1 MMVMVLKDAQDKA
14 FSSRRDKEACEYNP
28 DSNESSRVRRASA
41 RVRNQSL
48 GVYRTD
54 RQETN
59 PPSDSGGPITG
70 GSLVRLIE
78 ETKRQIASR
87 KSEINQLESFLEELQ
102 SVIDQFGR
110 SE

>member
-28 DSNESSRVRRASA
+28 DSNKSPRVRRAST

-48 GVYRTD
+48 GIYRTD
-54 RQETN
+54 RQKAD
-59 PPSDSGGPITG
+59 PPCDSGGAIAG
-70 GSLVRLIE
+70 GRIVRLID
-78 ETKRQIASR
+78 ETKKQIASR